1 MTATETARL
10 ARQLRR
16 DEGTVLH
23 VYEDTRGYLTAG
35 VGHLLPRPTELTV
48 GMPVTEEQVTR
59 WLREDIAIA
68 LRACQRL
75 WPAFDTYPAEV
86 QQILANMAFNLGGG
100 GLAGFRVLR
109 AAVTQH
115 HWREAAAAMRASRW
129 YGQVGERSRR
139 LVARMAAVPEIMPT
153 APETPLA

>member
-1 MTATETARL
+1 MTAQEMARL
-10 ARQLRR
+10 ARQLRQ

-23 VYEDTRGYLTAG
+23 VYEDTRGYRTAG
-35 VGHLLPRPTELTV
+35 VGHLLPREPVLPI
-48 GMPVTEEQVTR
+48 GSPVTEAQVTR
-59 WLREDIAIA
+59 WLTEDIAIA

-86 QQILANMAFNLGGG
+86 QQILANMAFNLGGR
-100 GLAGFRVLR
+100 GLAAFRVLR

-115 HWREAAAAMRASRW
+115 HWQAAAAAMRASRW

-139 LVARMAAVPEIMPT
+139 LVARMAAVQETVPT
-153 APETPLA
+153 APEAPLV

>member
-1 MTATETARL
+1 MTAKETARL

-35 VGHLLPRPTELTV
+35 VGHLLPRTTDLTV
-48 GMPVTEEQVTR
+48 GTPVTEEQVTR

-68 LRACQRL
+68 LGACQRL

-86 QQILANMAFNLGGG
+86 QQILANMAFNLGGS

-115 HWREAAAAMRASRW
+115 RWGAAAKAMKASRW

-139 LVARMAAVPEIMPT
+139 LVARMAAVPEPVP
-153 APETPLA
+153 AVSATPLV